1 MDLKLQKV
9 CELTNENFY
18 SMAVADKKKVLK
30 FLLYNMCSDEFISK
44 LLIELLAVYYKTTAN
59 KAAKTGRVFK
69 QKVPTS
75 FVFPVLTEDEHA
87 SDPEN
92 ECEIFNEPDVSEI
105 EDEIEI
111 EEIDEDE
118 IGDEIGDEEIEEDEI
133 GDDDEIENDDD
144 IENGDESE
152 E

>member
-44 LLIELLAVYYKTTAN
+44 LVIELLAVYYKTTVN
-59 KAAKTGRVFK
+59 KASKTGRLFK

-75 FVFPVLTEDEHA
+75 FVFPVISQDEHA
-87 SDPEN
+87 SEN
-92 ECEIFNEPDVSEI
+92 ETECELNEHEEEEEI
-105 EDEIEI
+105 EDVEEI
-111 EEIDEDE
+111 EEEEVEDVDE
-118 IGDEIGDEEIEEDEI
+118 IEEDTDEEIEEDI
-133 GDDDEIENDDD
+133 DE
-144 IENGDESE
+144 
-152 E
+152 